1 MKTIQLF
8 FFVLAGLVCITA
20 QASVDITSFTVTK
33 NFTDDD
39 GGPFNPTEV
48 EVTINCFTGLPLT
61 QSQSI
66 DQNQEVEFVV
76 EDFADGTLDCDI
88 SENLD
93 APELAGYT
101 PAYTAG
107 GDSGG
112 TNDDEGCH
120 FDDVKLGAENTCA
133 IENDADPV
141 PVEIEKDWIIE
152 GIGGDQVNQYFE
164 LTLYCDAEIVGGYSV
179 AKNYGYGG
187 CGGGELGFTATDS
200 GTGRPPQKYE
210 SCLELKGN
218 GDTTFTPEVI
228 PEWPGSNCWVDETIY
243 DSAVE
248 VNNDCGDINVSHG
261 EGDSCLITNTVF
273 FEGIPT
279 LSQYGMAIMAL
290 LMLGVGLVGFRR
302 FA

>member
-8 FFVLAGLVCITA
+8 FLVLVGLICITA
-20 QASVDITSFTVTK
+20 QASVEITSFTVTK
-33 NFTDDD
+33 NFTDDEN

-48 EVTINCFTGLPLT
+48 KVTINCFTGLPLT

-88 SENLD
+88 SEDVD

-101 PAYTAG
+101 PTYTAD
-107 GDSGG
+107 GDSDGAA
-112 TNDDEGCH
+112 DDEGCH
-120 FDDVKLGAENTCA
+120 FSDVSLGEENTCA
-133 IENDADPV
+133 IVNDPDPV
-141 PVEIEKDWIIE
+141 EVEIEKDWIIV
-152 GIGGDQVNQYFE
+152 GSGGDQVDQHFE
-164 LTLYCDAEIVGGYSV
+164 LTLYCDSYIVGSGPKTPGHIKDCGNFLV
-179 AKNYGYGG
+179 ANGKG
-187 CGGGELGFTATDS
+187 S
-200 GTGRPPQKYE
+200 KPYE
-210 SCLELKGN
+210 YCLELDGE
-218 GDTTFTPEVI
+218 GDSTFTPHVI
-228 PEWPGSNCWVDETIY
+228 PEWPGAQCWVDETVY
-243 DSAVE
+243 DDSAE
-248 VNNDCGDINVSHG
+248 VDNGCGNINVSHG

-302 FA
+302 FI

>member
-8 FFVLAGLVCITA
+8 CFVLLGLMCFATV
-20 QASVDITSFTVTK
+20 QASVEITSFTVTK

-39 GGPFNPTEV
+39 NGGPFNPTEV

-61 QSQSI
+61 QTQSI
-66 DQNQEVEFVV
+66 DQNQELEFVV

-101 PAYTAG
+101 PTYTAG
-107 GDSGG
+107 GDSSG
-112 TNDDEGCH
+112 TSDDDGCH
-120 FDDVKLGAENTCA
+120 FDDVTLGAANTCA
-133 IENDADPV
+133 IQNDADPV

-152 GIGGDQVNQYFE
+152 GMGGDQVNQYFE
-164 LTLYCDAEIVGGYSV
+164 LTLYCDSHIVGSDPRGPAQIGCSNGLGKSQYS
-179 AKNYGYGG
+179 Y
-187 CGGGELGFTATDS
+187 D
-200 GTGRPPQKYE
+200 
-210 SCLELKGN
+210 SCLELPGN
-218 GDTTFTPEVI
+218 GDTIFTPHVI
-228 PEWPGSNCWVDETIY
+228 PEWPSTHCWVDEDVY
-243 DSAVE
+243 DDSVE
-248 VNNDCGDINVSHG
+248 VDNNCGDINVSHG

-290 LMLGVGLVGFRR
+290 LMLGLGLVGFRR
-302 FA
+302 FV